1 MLYKENHF
9 VNLDIIYRTTKMKS
23 GDFLAVVLYH
33 LGILSFVS
41 MCQIKVADIQV
52 KQNFVFENF
61 TNSAWKTIKYN
72 NFTPIEGITIYS
84 TSDQESQFGLKGD
97 QPVVY
102 NGEYSCQV
110 NINLHIDVG
119 VFLFNDLRMLTSPF
133 PIMMSIDSL
142 KIEFSFS
149 LKKNMTNDKNL
160 ID

>member
-1 MLYKENHF
+1 M
-9 VNLDIIYRTTKMKS
+9 
-23 GDFLAVVLYH
+23 
-33 LGILSFVS
+33 VS
-41 MCQIKVADIQV
+41 IA
-52 KQNFVFENF
+52 
-61 TNSAWKTIKYN
+61 
-72 NFTPIEGITIYS
+72 
-84 TSDQESQFGLKGD
+84 
-97 QPVVY
+97 
-102 NGEYSCQV
+102 V